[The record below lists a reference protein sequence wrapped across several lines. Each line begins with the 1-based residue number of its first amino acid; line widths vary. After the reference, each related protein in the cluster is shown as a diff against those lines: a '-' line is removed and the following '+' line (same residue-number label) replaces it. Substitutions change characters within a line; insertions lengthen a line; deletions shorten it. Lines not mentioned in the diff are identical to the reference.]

1 MTRAHRTRVCAVVQ
15 VLYLLPKTAWTSDY
29 YCWLFYGIHSLQLF
43 LTEESVVVRWE
54 VRGTVLYRVAPK
66 VRRLCTDVYHYNIR
80 VWYKVPLRDMCDV
93 KSWGWRKLMK
103 RDTKVPQQYYY
114 CYSSHS
120 LFMLEETWLKKH
132 QDRSSCWL
140 PLFALNI
147 IMLLQLF
154 WVAGEGPTIEW
165 SYRPRKMVRE
175 KRLSFRGHGDY
186 ILLTV
191 CGKWSHVLQV
201 GVGEIPFHHQVMPG
215 DIDDIEDPRYHMSR
229 RTFL

>member
-1 MTRAHRTRVCAVVQ
+1 
-15 VLYLLPKTAWTSDY
+15 
-29 YCWLFYGIHSLQLF
+29 
-43 LTEESVVVRWE
+43 
-54 VRGTVLYRVAPK
+54 
-66 VRRLCTDVYHYNIR
+66 
-80 VWYKVPLRDMCDV
+80 
-93 KSWGWRKLMK
+93 
-103 RDTKVPQQYYY
+103 
-114 CYSSHS
+114 
-120 LFMLEETWLKKH
+120 
-132 QDRSSCWL
+132 
-140 PLFALNI
+140 
-147 IMLLQLF
+147 MLLQLF